1 MCGHERMNIEML
13 DKKVKN
19 VDKIHLSKRSHFNM
33 LAKTSSIST

>member
-19 VDKIHLSKRSHFNM
+19 VDKIHLSKQEVILTCLQK
-33 LAKTSSIST
+33 LAA